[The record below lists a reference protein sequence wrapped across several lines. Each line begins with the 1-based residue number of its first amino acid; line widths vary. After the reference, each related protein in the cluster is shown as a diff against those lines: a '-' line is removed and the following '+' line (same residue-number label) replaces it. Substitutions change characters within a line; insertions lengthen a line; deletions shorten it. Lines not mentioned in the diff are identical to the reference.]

1 MNARIDHWTPKISTL
16 EGRQTQMEQ
25 VIVRVDAMAH
35 LIIKL
40 TSQVS
45 ALDERLHELLKV
57 QTAQVAQVAQA
68 APPPAVAH
76 VQQVEQGTAW
86 PQVAQVAQP
95 HVTRVSGINTNC
107 SRDFN
112 GTC

>member
-1 MNARIDHWTPKISTL
+1 VNARIDHWTPKISTL

-45 ALDERLHELLKV
+45 ALEEELLKV

-112 GTC
+112 GTR